1 MDESDRKLAE
11 QLREQLEA
19 GGARTAFGTS
29 SQGVPADEQDDPES
43 LVEGPFAQAMAAY
56 RQARRSD
63 DAEATAAAERHLQD
77 VVRVELAGSAEPCSG
92 GKR

>member
-19 GGARTAFGTS
+19 NGACTAVDRPQDTG
-29 SQGVPADEQDDPES
+29 QGEQDDAGS

-56 RQARRSD
+56 RQAKRSGD
-63 DAEATAAAERHLQD
+63 TEATAAAERHLQD
-77 VVRVELAGSAEPCSG
+77 VVRAELAGGAEPCSG
-92 GKR
+92 DER